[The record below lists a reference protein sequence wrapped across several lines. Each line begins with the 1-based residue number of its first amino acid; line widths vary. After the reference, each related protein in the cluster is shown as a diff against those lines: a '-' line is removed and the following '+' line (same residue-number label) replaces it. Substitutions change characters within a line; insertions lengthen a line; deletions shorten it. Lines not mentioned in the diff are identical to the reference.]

1 MAVAI
6 EYKGYTVSQSSYNHH
21 IVIGKDGKRV
31 MHIPATKE
39 KSIEELKEC
48 VDMYIEL
55 TQNGTFD
62 RLYDELKSEV

>member
-1 MAVAI
+1 MAKAI
-6 EYKGYTVSQSSYNHH
+6 EHKGYTVSQSPYNHH

-31 MHIPATKE
+31 MHIQATEE
-39 KSIEELKEC
+39 KSIEGLKEC

-55 TQNGTFD
+55 TQSGAFD